1 MPAVRSAS
9 KGIGVTLFCLGVVGI
24 VIVFVLAAVAFA
36 NVPAQIADAKRVAE
50 QGLGSILSGA
60 VVKAVFLL
68 VMTYAASLIASKGMD
83 LYHTAGRKDDR

>member
-1 MPAVRSAS
+1 MRSAS
-9 KGIGVTLFCLGVVGI
+9 RGIGVTLFCLGVVGI

-36 NVPAQIADAKRVAE
+36 NVPTQIADAKRVAE

>member
-1 MPAVRSAS
+1 MRSAS
-9 KGIGVTLFCLGVVGI
+9 KGIGVTLFCLGVIGI
-24 VIVFVLAAVAFA
+24 AIVFVLAAVAFA

-60 VVKAVFLL
+60 VVKTVFLL

>member
-1 MPAVRSAS
+1 MRSAS

>member
-1 MPAVRSAS
+1 VRSAS